1 MSVTD
6 YWTLFWAT
14 ANGVL
19 DESAFL
25 WRPVAL
31 IAALDGLTP

>member
-25 WRPVAL
+25 WRPAVQAWL
-31 IAALDGLTP
+31 KGEKA